1 MENAKLMLDKVLGNQ
16 ITAFFF
22 VFSCAVGAVVGIAGT
37 FWVAY
42 QIVILL
48 GAY

>member
-1 MENAKLMLDKVLGNQ
+1 MENAKALLDKILGNE

-22 VFSCAVGAVVGIAGT
+22 VVACSVGAVIGIAG
-37 FWVAY
+37 AY
-42 QIVILL
+42 WATYQVVILL

>member
-1 MENAKLMLDKVLGNQ
+1 MENAKALLDKVLANE

-22 VFSCAVGAVVGIAGT
+22 VVSCAVGAVIGIAGT
-37 FWVAY
+37 YWTAY
-42 QIVILL
+42 QVVILL